1 MYQKVTRIYELV
13 EGELKEVAP
22 KSRIMDDLL
31 AISVTDNLQINL
43 KPRTNATYQEITL
56 VGFNMVM
63 KALATGGNVEE
74 VFFPLKEG
82 ITLATCPL
90 GGDKFT
96 EQTDDVSINQI
107 DPFIDDIKGVIQF
120 HHQ

>member
-1 MYQKVTRIYELV
+1 MYQKVARIYELV

-74 VFFPLKEG
+74 VFFPLKEF

-107 DPFIDDIKGVIQF
+107 DQFIDDIKGVIQF